1 MFILQSQMD
10 ADCLCIQMLQYYGGS
25 GADSNKLSILERF
38 THDTDNFYV
47 WDLIAELESG
57 RDPKL
62 FPFYWGRWRTGA
74 YKQPFYIPNDVEMK
88 AL

>member
-1 MFILQSQMD
+1 MFNLQSQMD

-25 GADSNKLSILERF
+25 GAESNKLSILERF

-62 FPFYWGRWRTGA
+62 FPFYWGR
-74 YKQPFYIPNDVEMK
+74 
-88 AL
+88 

>member
-1 MFILQSQMD
+1 
-10 ADCLCIQMLQYYGGS
+10 MLQYYGGS
-25 GADSNKLSILERF
+25 GADSNKMSILERF

-62 FPFYWGRWRTGA
+62 FPFYWGR
-74 YKQPFYIPNDVEMK
+74 
-88 AL
+88 